1 MIKPRHRRAASPAA
15 KKGDPMTTVR
25 FRYILLVL
33 VLLTPAC
40 GGTAL
45 HQAAESGD
53 VAKVKRLLEH
63 GEADAEARDE
73 DGRTALFEA
82 AYKGFADVVTVLLEA
97 GADVNARAEDG
108 RTALHWAVYSGN
120 ADMVKLLLEA
130 GADVNARDEDGR
142 TALFEA
148 AGRGKAAVVK
158 VLLEAGADAEARNEK
173 GQTALYEAV
182 RRGGKAD
189 VVKVLLEH
197 GADMAADWKSIIWK
211 ALYWPNVLTVLLEYG
226 ADTGLDARDRHGEA
240 ALHWA
245 AQACGNCGDVVTL
258 LLAYGADAAARNVLG
273 ETPHDVFK
281 ESLHR
286 MRIMESKKG
295 KTKTRSRIIAGRREA
310 IIVLDQARRLLD
322 SGVYAEAW
330 AENGATALHR
340 AALFGRA
347 DVMTV
352 LLEHGEANVAARDE
366 DGWTALHWAA
376 QAGKAAVVTRL
387 LKHGA
392 DAAAK
397 DKAGQTPR
405 DLAKHKGIIHL
416 LDRATGK
423 DTP

>member
-1 MIKPRHRRAASPAA
+1 
-15 KKGDPMTTVR
+15 MTIFR
-25 FRYILLVL
+25 FRGILLVL

-45 HQAAESGD
+45 HQAAKSGD

-73 DGRTALFEA
+73 DGRTALYVA
-82 AYKGFADVVTVLLEA
+82 AKAGKAAVVKQLLEA
-97 GADVNARAEDG
+97 GADAEAKGEERWRAG
-108 RTALHWAVYSGN
+108 WTALDIAAYNGHVDVAKLLLKHGYADKDVGMALFRAAHGYSNTAAV
-120 ADMVKLLLEA
+120 AKLLLEH
-130 GADVNARDEDGR
+130 GADVNARDEDGW
-142 TALFEA
+142 
-148 AGRGKAAVVK
+148 
-158 VLLEAGADAEARNEK
+158 
-173 GQTALYEAV
+173 TALYVATE
-182 RRGGKAD
+182 GGNTD
-189 VVKVLLEH
+189 MVKLLLEH
-197 GADMAADWKSIIWK
+197 GADMAADWKSIMWK
-211 ALYWPNVLTVLLEYG
+211 ALYRPNVLTVLLEYG
-226 ADTGLDARDRHGEA
+226 ADTDLDARDRHGRT

-245 AQACGNCGDVVTL
+245 VQPCGRNCGDVVTL
-258 LLAYGADAAARNVLG
+258 LLAYGADAAARDVQG
-273 ETPHDVFK
+273 ETPHDAFK
-281 ESLHR
+281 MGLHR
-286 MRIMESKKG
+286 MRIWESKKG
-295 KTKTRSRIIAGRREA
+295 KTKTRSGIIAGQREA

-330 AENGATALHR
+330 AENGATALHK

-352 LLEHGEANVAARDE
+352 LLKHGEADVAARDE
-366 DGWTALHWAA
+366 DGRTALHWAA